1 MSSYLGRR
9 TLGGVTYQVR
19 RPTYPTTQLPYYLT
33 ANQLCANYQFKLNPL
48 NMSEIK
54 SSGIKGYALLGALIV
69 LLLFVI
75 LVVYIYKAN
84 NNFVPEKPEYWSQLA
99 ATSVRALLA

>member
-1 MSSYLGRR
+1 
-9 TLGGVTYQVR
+9 
-19 RPTYPTTQLPYYLT
+19 
-33 ANQLCANYQFKLNPL
+33 
-48 NMSEIK
+48 MSEIK
-54 SSGIKGYALLGALIV
+54 SSGIKGYALLGAFIA

-99 ATSVRALLA
+99 ATSVRTLLA